1 MASELIGVDARI
13 QELARTFPSLCEA
26 PGVRGQWSANA
37 LDEWAATVASSGE
50 KHSACFVLNVW
61 NQYEEWQCGRFD
73 LIGALTTW
81 DAWHHQALM
90 RWVSAPWFC

>member
-1 MASELIGVDARI
+1 MASELVGADTRI

-37 LDEWAATVASSGE
+37 LDSWAATVASSGE
-50 KHSACFVLNVW
+50 KHSARFVLAVW

-73 LIGALTTW
+73 LIEAVGVW
-81 DAWHHQALM
+81 DYRHYQSFT
-90 RWVSAPWFC
+90 RWIAQPWFA